1 MKNLTLN
8 NVRIAW
14 NESKNSEF
22 LKTKMVVYK
31 LVFPDNTC
39 YVGLT
44 SLTMY
49 EMLSNLCKYY
59 HQGMSRINQKIKDY
73 RSFLAEVLYE
83 AEDKNDAED
92 YKKYA
97 ISKIVKEIAQK
108 GHLRKYHS
116 LQDDNI
122 LKVLLNDRW

>member
-14 NESKNSEF
+14 NESKNSEL
-22 LKTKMVVYK
+22 LKTKMAVYK
-31 LVFPDNTC
+31 LVFPDNSC

-59 HQGMSRINQKIKDY
+59 YQGMSRINQKIKDY

-83 AEDKNDAED
+83 AEDKKDAED

-97 ISKIVKEIAQK
+97 ISKIIKEIAQK
-108 GHLRKYHS
+108 KYLRKYYH
-116 LQDDNI
+116 LQNNDI
-122 LKVLLNDRW
+122 AKVLLNDRW

>member
-14 NESKNSEF
+14 NESKNSE
-22 LKTKMVVYK
+22 LLQTKMVVYK

-59 HQGMSRINQKIKDY
+59 HQGISRINQKIKDY

-108 GHLRKYHS
+108 GHLRKYHH

>member
-1 MKNLTLN
+1 
-8 NVRIAW
+8 
-14 NESKNSEF
+14 
-22 LKTKMVVYK
+22 
-31 LVFPDNTC
+31 
-39 YVGLT
+39 
-44 SLTMY
+44 
-49 EMLSNLCKYY
+49 MLSNLCKYY

-108 GHLRKYHS
+108 G
-116 LQDDNI
+116 I
-122 LKVLLNDRW
+122 

>member
-14 NESKNSEF
+14 NESKNREL

-31 LVFPDNTC
+31 LVFPDNSC

-59 HQGMSRINQKIKDY
+59 YQGMSRINQKIKDY

-83 AEDKNDAED
+83 AEDKKDAED

-97 ISKIVKEIAQK
+97 ISKIIKEIAQK
-108 GHLRKYHS
+108 KYLRKYYH
-116 LQDDNI
+116 LQNNDI
-122 LKVLLNDRW
+122 AKVLLNDRW